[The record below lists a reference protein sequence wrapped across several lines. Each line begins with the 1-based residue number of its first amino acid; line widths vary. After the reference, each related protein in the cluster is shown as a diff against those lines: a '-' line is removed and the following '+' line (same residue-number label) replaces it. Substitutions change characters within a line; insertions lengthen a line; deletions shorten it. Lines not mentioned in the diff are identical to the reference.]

1 MSSQTTSEAEPG
13 GGGGTTTTTTAAAI
27 KETPS
32 TVFTEQLISDYV
44 EYLKVD
50 CSLEKTHFA
59 ESIEEMLTK
68 LDEFCGLVDMKYNRF
83 IVHNFRQLNPYMDP
97 QRPCGP
103 CLRTTELNIRGDTTL
118 CLYKTMPEIEVKAS
132 EMQRLFVKIDQL
144 EELVTIVS
152 KNVSLM
158 EEQVNNAEAKMGSF
172 SGIKKMITSLV
183 SPKHS
188 ATRNKSQEQ
197 YHPPEIFNT
206 SDFFPKQS

>member
-1 MSSQTTSEAEPG
+1 MSSQTTSSEAEPG
-13 GGGGTTTTTTAAAI
+13 GGGTGGTTTSTTI

-68 LDEFCGLVDMKYNRF
+68 LDEFCGLVDM
-83 IVHNFRQLNPYMDP
+83 
-97 QRPCGP
+97 
-103 CLRTTELNIRGDTTL
+103 IRGDTTL

-158 EEQVNNAEAKMGSF
+158 EEQVNKAEAKMGSF

-188 ATRNKSQEQ
+188 AARNKSQDQ

>member
-1 MSSQTTSEAEPG
+1 MSSQTTSSEAEPG
-13 GGGGTTTTTTAAAI
+13 GGGTGGTTTSTTI

-50 CSLEKTHFA
+50 CSLE
-59 ESIEEMLTK
+59 
-68 LDEFCGLVDMKYNRF
+68 
-83 IVHNFRQLNPYMDP
+83 
-97 QRPCGP
+97 
-103 CLRTTELNIRGDTTL
+103 IRGDTTL

-158 EEQVNNAEAKMGSF
+158 EEQVNKAEAKMGSF

-188 ATRNKSQEQ
+188 AARNKSQDQ